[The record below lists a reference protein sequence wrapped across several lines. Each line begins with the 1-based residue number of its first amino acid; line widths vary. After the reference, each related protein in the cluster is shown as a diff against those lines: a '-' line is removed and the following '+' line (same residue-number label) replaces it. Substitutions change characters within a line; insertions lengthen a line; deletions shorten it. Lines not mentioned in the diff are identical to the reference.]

1 MTEPLEDIVKIRFQ
15 LSQFSQKFLIG
26 TVALG
31 AGVGIGLLVARKVL
45 KTKYEKLSEQEIA
58 ESKAYYMGQASKKKS
73 PEELVADLVLRS
85 EQEAH
90 QVDTTTLE
98 ILTKDYRGDQPD
110 RPDVVVNVFDAGIE
124 GWDYEL
130 ELAKRDEN
138 PDDPFIISEEEYMQN
153 EPEHEQISFTYYD
166 GDQVLADERDGV
178 VDNEDITIGKP
189 ENLRFGH
196 GSKDKNIVYIRN
208 EGSGTDFEIAYSDKK
223 YAEEVLG
230 FIEHDDD
237 DGRPRKFRL
246 YE

>member
-90 QVDTTTLE
+90 QVDTATLE
-98 ILTKDYRGDQPD
+98 IFTKDYRGDQPD